1 MKQLIATIIYVAVII
16 WLFHLD
22 RDAKVRT
29 SRALWIPVIW
39 LLIIGSRPVSM
50 WLHVGPAI
58 SRAEVYT
65 EGSPIDAT
73 VFGILIAAGL
83 VVLSLRSRQV
93 GRFLWANLPLVLF
106 FAYCALSIAWSDYSK
121 RWIKAVGDLV
131 MVLVVLTDPNPL
143 AATRRFFSRAG
154 FVLLPLSVLFIKYYP
169 SIGRSF
175 SKDWMPTYGGVT
187 TQKNSLGMICL
198 VCGLGSLWAFIG
210 AYRDRTTSH
219 RVRHL
224 AAHGIIVAVAI
235 WLFITSNSMTALSCF
250 VMAGTVMVMTM
261 WRYFIKR
268 PLAVHAIVGG
278 CVFLSLFALFFD
290 TSGMLV
296 HTLGRNTNLTG
307 RTDIW
312 KAVLSMHTNPL
323 VGTGFESFWMGRRLE
338 RVDEILKDSIQE
350 AHNGYLELYLNLGW
364 IGLVLLAGVIVTGYR
379 NVLAVFRRDPDA
391 GRIRLALFT
400 AGVIYSF
407 SEAGFRMMSPIWI
420 AFLLAVTFVPPG
432 LQQQRRRR
440 ASQILVNGHLS
451 RKETGTP
458 QEAAM
463 PSTVRESTIRSMYG
477 N

>member
-1 MKQLIATIIYVAVII
+1 M
-16 WLFHLD
+16 
-22 RDAKVRT
+22 
-29 SRALWIPVIW
+29 
-39 LLIIGSRPVSM
+39 
-50 WLHVGPAI
+50 
-58 SRAEVYT
+58 
-65 EGSPIDAT
+65 
-73 VFGILIAAGL
+73 
-83 VVLSLRSRQV
+83 
-93 GRFLWANLPLVLF
+93 
-106 FAYCALSIAWSDYSK
+106 
-121 RWIKAVGDLV
+121 
-131 MVLVVLTDPNPL
+131 
-143 AATRRFFSRAG
+143 
-154 FVLLPLSVLFIKYYP
+154 LLPLSVLFIKYYP